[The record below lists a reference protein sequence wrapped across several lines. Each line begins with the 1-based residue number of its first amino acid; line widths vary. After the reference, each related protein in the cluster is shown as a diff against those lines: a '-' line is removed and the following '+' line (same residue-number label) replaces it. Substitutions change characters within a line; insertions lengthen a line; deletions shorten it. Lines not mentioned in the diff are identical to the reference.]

1 MAFNF
6 LRPIST
12 DNRNS
17 SRDTAIDHWIP
28 VLPRLTDKNEVN
40 TMRRELR
47 RQSGCRVA
55 HLPWSVSSAK
65 HIFHENFIER
75 RERETKRRAAT
86 LLVHAHVDRGACT
99 RGRLDPVDY
108 TLERAKRR
116 CLTVPDDVANLSSR
130 VSCVRVC
137 TCIGKCSRR
146 HRCVEMHAYDACC
159 ILVASRRPVL
169 RSQNLQWKFRSGK
182 RHSSHR
188 THNLCIRASFAR
200 IRTLLDEVFYY
211 KISTETGWTNV
222 GSSAAF

>member
-1 MAFNF
+1 M
-6 LRPIST
+6 
-12 DNRNS
+12 
-17 SRDTAIDHWIP
+17 SRGPLAVKCIIRKTHFS
-28 VLPRLTDKNEVN
+28 
-40 TMRRELR
+40 REL
-47 RQSGCRVA
+47 
-55 HLPWSVSSAK
+55 H
-65 HIFHENFIER
+65 
-75 RERETKRRAAT
+75 RAAGAGNKAESSNP
-86 LLVHAHVDRGACT
+86 LGACT
-99 RGRLDPVDY
+99 RGQGRVHKGTLRPVDY

-116 CLTVPDDVANLSSR
+116 CLTVPDNVANLSSR

-159 ILVASRRPVL
+159 VLVASRRPVL

-211 KISTETGWTNV
+211 KISTETG
-222 GSSAAF
+222 